1 MLFYTHT
8 HTVLPS
14 CLTKKEIYAVTSSQD
29 FPGKRSRPIAS
40 KAGPLQVPGNWH
52 RHSQQKM
59 SQNSNPFGV
68 IQTGDDDVVEP
79 TASVS
84 LELNAKAS
92 LHEKTTEAVQAS
104 VDSNCGIS
112 GNDAGLCGI
121 CLHVLGDPVSVEFC
135 SSCNLSAVRSCST
148 DHAYVKARE

>member
-59 SQNSNPFGV
+59 SQNSNPS
-68 IQTGDDDVVEP
+68 
-79 TASVS
+79 ASVS